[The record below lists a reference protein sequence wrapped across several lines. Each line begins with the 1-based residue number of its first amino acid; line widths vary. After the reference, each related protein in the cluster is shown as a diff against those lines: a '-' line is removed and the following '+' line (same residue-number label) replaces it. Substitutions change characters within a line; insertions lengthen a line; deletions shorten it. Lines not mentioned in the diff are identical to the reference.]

1 METLRKILKRKTSLV
16 GAVILLI
23 FFLTALIGPFLCA
36 YDPLA
41 TDTVNK
47 YAQPS
52 AAHVLGTDYLG
63 RDVFTRM
70 VYGARVSLSISFI
83 GVLSGAFVGI
93 ILGLLAGYYG
103 KWIDTLISRFIDIL
117 LAFPG
122 LLLAIMIVAI
132 LGKGIENTII
142 AVSVFS
148 VPSIARIIR
157 GLVISLR
164 ESEYLQACKVMGASD
179 SRIIFHHILPN
190 TTSQMIVSITLNLGT
205 AILTASSLSFLGLG
219 VQPPSP
225 EWGAMLS
232 AAREVIRTYPMAS
245 IVPGVMIT
253 LVVLS
258 FSVVGD
264 GLRDALDPKLQYRFR
279 GNV

>member
-1 METLRKILKRKTSLV
+1 MQTLRKVLKRKTALI

-23 FFLTALIGPFLCA
+23 FFLTALVGPFLCA

-41 TDTVNK
+41 TNPVRK
-47 YAQPS
+47 YEQPS
-52 AAHVLGTDYLG
+52 AAHILGTDYLG

-70 VYGARVSLSISFI
+70 VYGARVSLSISFL
-83 GVLSGAFVGI
+83 GVLSGALVGI
-93 ILGLLAGYYG
+93 VLGLLAGYYG
-103 KWIDTLISRFIDIL
+103 KWIDTLISRFLDVL

-122 LLLAIMIVAI
+122 LLLAIMIVAM

-142 AVSVFS
+142 AVAVFS
-148 VPSIARIIR
+148 VPSIARLIR
-157 GLVISLR
+157 GITISLR
-164 ESEYLQACKVMGASD
+164 ESEYLQACRAMGATD
-179 SRIIFHHILPN
+179 FRIIFFHILPN
-190 TTSQMIVSITLNLGT
+190 TVSQIIVSVTLNLGT

-232 AAREVIRTYPMAS
+232 SAREVIRTYPMAS

-258 FSVVGD
+258 FSMFGD

-279 GNV
+279 GNT

>member
-1 METLRKILKRKTSLV
+1 MDIIKKMLQRKTALAGAIILV
-16 GAVILLI
+16 I
-23 FFLTALIGPFLCA
+23 FFATALIGPFLCTI
-36 YDPLA
+36 DPLA
-41 TDTVNK
+41 IDPINK
-47 YAQPS
+47 YRQPS
-52 AAHVLGTDYLG
+52 AEHWLGTDYLG

-70 VYGARVSLSISFI
+70 VYGARVSLSISFL
-83 GVLSGAFVGI
+83 GVISGAFIGI
-93 ILGLLAGYYG
+93 LLGLLAGYYG
-103 KWIDTLISRFIDIL
+103 KWVDSLISRFIDIL

-142 AVSVFS
+142 AVAIFS
-148 VPSIARIIR
+148 IPSIARVVR
-157 GLVISLR
+157 GIVIGLR
-164 ESEYLQACKVMGASD
+164 ESEYVQACKVMGAKD
-179 SRIIFHHILPN
+179 YHIIFSHILPN
-190 TTSQMIVSITLNLGT
+190 AVSQIIVNVTLNLGT

-232 AAREVIRTYPMAS
+232 SAREVIRTYPMAS
-245 IVPGVMIT
+245 IVPGIAIT

-258 FSVVGD
+258 FSLVGD

-279 GNV
+279 G